1 MIRLPSGDVSL
12 QEGEEQ
18 MAEGPARIVVAE
30 RWSVLRRGLIG
41 VLQSAHTVVDE
52 LDDAGDV
59 GKVVANRPVDV
70 AILGDEVGLD
80 LAHLVKDLAGRP
92 DAPPLVV
99 LSDDMD
105 VARLRGVL
113 RAGAKAVFSKR
124 VDDDTLLD
132 GVARVLVGDR
142 VIDQRF
148 LPLLFGGENLSADPA
163 DDEPSL
169 LTPRERDVLQ
179 LLARGCSNREI
190 ADLLVLGESTIK
202 THLRRIYTKLEAD
215 GRHQAVGRAMEL
227 GLLH

>member
-1 MIRLPSGDVSL
+1 
-12 QEGEEQ
+12 
-18 MAEGPARIVVAE
+18 MAEGSARIVVAE

-41 VLQSAHTVVDE
+41 VLQGAHTVVDE
-52 LDDAGDV
+52 LDEVADV
-59 GKVVANRPVDV
+59 RKVVANRPVDV
-70 AILGDEVGLD
+70 VIVGDEVGLD
-80 LAHLVKDLAGRP
+80 LAHFAKDLAGRL
-92 DAPPLVV
+92 DAPPLIV

-105 VARLRGVL
+105 VARLRAIL

-148 LPLLFGGENLSADPA
+148 LPLLFGGENLSADA
-163 DDEPSL
+163 QDDNTSL

-227 GLLH
+227 GLLR